1 MYVYFDK
8 PNLVSFLAQRK
19 DKRFRYC
26 EETLLNHCKVFM
38 NFSKDKLGDT
48 PEEDEIILNWMKAC
62 TEGFDT
68 EPWTWDT
75 IFPVREIKSNTP
87 KNFNAD
93 QHSAVYL
100 ITDKKLHLLK
110 DKNQYLVAD
119 VGDEI
124 DALSQLWF
132 DDRQYLKNI
141 FDKLDKWSKLIEYQS
156 PCSDIIIFDKFLLL
170 DKNLWEFNLYALLN
184 QLSFES
190 ICSKMNVVI
199 FSLKDNLDK
208 TCDFEKAKDTIK
220 RLLEKKTGHKPFVT
234 IVTGSN
240 QKLGE
245 HDRTIFTNYKL
256 YTSGDSFNYF
266 DSNGNKITK
275 GRTFH
280 VYSLVSKENEAT
292 AKGFLRDMQALYD
305 SIKKDAPDNIYKD
318 ANCESNFLKL

>member
-1 MYVYFDK
+1 MHVYFDK
-8 PNLVSFLAQRK
+8 PNLLAFLAQKK

-26 EETLLNHCKVFM
+26 EETLLNHCKIFM
-38 NFSKDKLGDT
+38 NFSK
-48 PEEDEIILNWMKAC
+48 EELIKNPDGNEMILDWMKAC

-68 EPWTWDT
+68 EPWTWGT
-75 IFPVREIKSNTP
+75 MFPIRKIKSNTP
-87 KNFNAD
+87 NDFND
-93 QHSAVYL
+93 EQHSAVYL
-100 ITDKKLHLLK
+100 ITDEKLHLLK
-110 DKNQYLVAD
+110 DKNQYLVAEAGGELD
-119 VGDEI
+119 V
-124 DALSQLWF
+124 LSQLWF

-141 FDKLDKWSKLIEYQS
+141 FDKLDKWAELEKYQS
-156 PCSDIIIFDKFLLL
+156 PCSDIIIYDKFLLL
-170 DKNLWEFNLYALLN
+170 DENLWEFNLYALLN

-190 ICSKMNVVI
+190 TCSKMNVVI
-199 FSLKDNLDK
+199 FTLKDDQGK

-220 RLLEKKTGHKPFVT
+220 RLLMERTGHKASVV
-234 IVTGSN
+234 IVTGSR

-292 AKGFLRDMQALYD
+292 AKGFLRDMQTLYD
-305 SIKKDAPDNIYKD
+305 SIKKDAPDNIYRV
-318 ANCESNFLKL
+318 ANSNSNFLNL